1 MRVSIRPEE
10 PLMKKSGLQHSHK
23 ATRNC
28 PVCVSGLLT
37 LDERDGPLDLYT
49 CIACGASVS
58 LRRKTSMSS
67 GELADAR
74 GALPAGMRNGQ
85 AF

>member
-10 PLMKKSGLQHSHK
+10 PLMKKSGLQHAHK
-23 ATRNC
+23 ATRSC

-37 LDERDGPLDLYT
+37 LAEREGPLDLYT

-58 LRRKTSMSS
+58 LRHKTSMTRRRATTQR
-67 GELADAR
+67 E
-74 GALPAGMRNGQ
+74 MRNRQ

>member
-1 MRVSIRPEE
+1 MGVSIRPKA
-10 PLMKKSGLQHSHK
+10 PLMRESALQHSHK

-37 LDERDGPLDLYT
+37 LAERDGPLDLYT

-58 LRRKTSMSS
+58 LRHKTSMSG
-67 GELADAR
+67 GERADAVD
-74 GALPAGMRNGQ
+74 ALPTEMRNGQ

>member
-10 PLMKKSGLQHSHK
+10 PLMKKSGLQHAHK
-23 ATRNC
+23 ATRSC

-37 LDERDGPLDLYT
+37 LAERDGPLDLYT

-58 LRRKTSMSS
+58 LRHRASMKTRRSNY
-67 GELADAR
+67 
-74 GALPAGMRNGQ
+74 PAEMRNRQ

>member
-10 PLMKKSGLQHSHK
+10 PLTKSGLQHPHK

-37 LDERDGPLDLYT
+37 LAERDGPLDLYT

-58 LRRKTSMSS
+58 LRHKASMTPRRS
-67 GELADAR
+67 DY
-74 GALPAGMRNGQ
+74 PAETGNRQ

>member
-10 PLMKKSGLQHSHK
+10 PLMKTSGLQHADT

-37 LDERDGPLDLYT
+37 LDERDGPLDLIRVLHVERVCHYD
-49 CIACGASVS
+49 IE
-58 LRRKTSMSS
+58 RR
-67 GELADAR
+67 
-74 GALPAGMRNGQ
+74 
-85 AF
+85 

>member
-10 PLMKKSGLQHSHK
+10 PLMKKSGLQHADT

-49 CIACGASVS
+49 CIACGANVS
-58 LRRKTSMSS
+58 LRHRASMTPRRSNY
-67 GELADAR
+67 
-74 GALPAGMRNGQ
+74 PAEMRNRQ